1 MAEKLSDF
9 AYLDTMNDFLEL
21 VIHFA
26 EEARNAQDEIR
37 MGLYLKTSSRCLRE
51 ALKLYGDRLENEMKQ
66 GEENDDVS
74 RNGNLQ

>member
-1 MAEKLSDF
+1 MAAKLSDF
-9 AYLDTMNDFLEL
+9 TYLDTMNDFLEL

-51 ALKLYGDRLENEMKQ
+51 ALKLYGDRLESEMKQ

-74 RNGNLQ
+74 RNGDLQ